1 MDRFVAPLL
10 AMTTQLKPQGK
21 LQMASIHKEIIIDA
35 SPADVWD
42 ALRDFGALHTRL
54 VPGFVTDTRLD
65 GDARIVTFANGT
77 VAREVLVDCNDERRR
92 LVYAIKSER
101 LTQHSASAQVFPEG
115 ESRSRFVWIADVLP
129 HEFATY
135 MEGQMELGLAAM
147 QKSLG
152 RKAA

>member
-1 MDRFVAPLL
+1 
-10 AMTTQLKPQGK
+10 
-21 LQMASIHKEIIIDA
+21 MASIHKEIIIDA
-35 SPADVWD
+35 GPAEVWD

-54 VPGFVTDTRLD
+54 VPGFVTDTKLD

-77 VAREVLVDCNDERRR
+77 VAREVLVDCDDKRRR

-101 LTQHSASAQVFPEG
+101 LMHSASAQVFPEG
-115 ESRSRFVWIADVLP
+115 ESHSRFVWIADVLP